1 MTIQIGNPF
10 TYFWLVYIT
19 YIIDKSLAFFSQV
32 RRFAGSQ
39 VRRFALCYRASELK
53 GCLNEIRSLLCAT
66 GSVVLLH
73 TARCIR
79 SCAYP
84 QADVPAD
91 VAAPKLPAASPYC
104 PLWSISSTIGYIR
117 YIEMP
122 FRTKA
127 TAHMMSAVF
136 ADFFNFS
143 AA

>member
-1 MTIQIGNPF
+1 MTISDNTNRKSF
-10 TYFWLVYIT
+10 TYYRLVYIT
-19 YIIDKSLAFFSQV
+19 YIIDKSLTFFSQV
-32 RRFAGSQ
+32 RRFAGSH
-39 VRRFALCYRASELK
+39 
-53 GCLNEIRSLLCAT
+53 
-66 GSVVLLH
+66 SVVLLH

-136 ADFFNFS
+136 ADFFDFS

>member
-1 MTIQIGNPF
+1 MTISDNTSRKSF
-10 TYFWLVYIT
+10 TYYRLVYIT
-19 YIIDKSLAFFSQV
+19 YIIDKSLTFF
-32 RRFAGSQ
+32 SQ
-39 VRRFALCYRASELK
+39 VRRFALCYRASVLK

-73 TARCIR
+73 TARCMR

-84 QADVPAD
+84 QADVSAD

-136 ADFFNFS
+136 ADFFDFS

>member
-1 MTIQIGNPF
+1 MTISDNTNRKSF
-10 TYFWLVYIT
+10 TYYRLVYIT
-19 YIIDKSLAFFSQV
+19 YIIDKSLTFFTQV
-32 RRFAGSQ
+32 RRFAGS
-39 VRRFALCYRASELK
+39 R
-53 GCLNEIRSLLCAT
+53 
-66 GSVVLLH
+66 SVVLLH

-122 FRTKA
+122 FRTKV

>member
-1 MTIQIGNPF
+1 MLQSIRVERLPKRDKE
-10 TYFWLVYIT
+10 LVGCN
-19 YIIDKSLAFFSQV
+19 
-32 RRFAGSQ
+32 RF
-39 VRRFALCYRASELK
+39 
-53 GCLNEIRSLLCAT
+53 GCPVAPNK
-66 GSVVLLH
+66 VY
-73 TARCIR
+73 IR

-136 ADFFNFS
+136 ADFFSFS